1 MAWNSNEPR
10 RSGAFRIQIVDK
22 AHSQFKEQIKNI
34 KDNIKE
40 KMNHLVK
47 NNSNIEDNKGDKEK
61 EFDPILRPGDS
72 FRLISLKFPDF
83 ELGLTSVKIRDEYC
97 YLGLRKVWND
107 VIFNPFLFTFFFSF
121 PRLIRLVQRKLL
133 LKMMH
138 GVWK

>member
-1 MAWNSNEPR
+1 MSVTRGWWMAWNSNEPR

-97 YLGLRKVWND
+97 YRVNHTVMKN
-107 VIFNPFLFTFFFSF
+107 
-121 PRLIRLVQRKLL
+121 
-133 LKMMH
+133 H
-138 GVWK
+138 